1 MAKSTIKT
9 TAKIADTV
17 RPTIAGAKERPGWHF
32 LRTVAG
38 RITTPLLP
46 DDYLKLANPLWSAR
60 ELRGR
65 ILEVR
70 RETVDSATLVI
81 KPGWGFSFDYQ
92 AGQYIGIGLLVDGR
106 WRWRSYSLT
115 SVPGK
120 RTAPGRGARTIT
132 ITVKAMPEGFLSTHL
147 VGGVEAGT
155 IVRLAAPQGNFG
167 LPDPAPAKVLF
178 LTAGSGI
185 TPVMSMLR
193 TLVRRGQLGDVTHV
207 HSAPTEDEVLFR
219 AELAKL
225 ADQHEGYRLLLR
237 ATRTEGRLDL
247 ARLDEAAPDW
257 RERQT
262 WACGPEAM
270 LEAAERTWKAAGI
283 PEQLHLERFAAV
295 RTAVHG
301 SGGTVEF
308 ARAGKA
314 VTVDAATSLM
324 DAGEAAGV
332 QMPFGCR
339 MGICQS
345 CVVGLLDGHVRDLR
359 TGVEHE
365 PGSPVPHGP
374 ERGIDSL
381 LVAAARQVAHG
392 AGQEGHALI
401 VVSSHR
407 VAGLHPGQ
415 LHADGF
421 RAALGFH
428 TTLGKLEAGTVIG
441 HGHGARGHGA
451 VRHHHG
457 ECAVLGHRC
466 DTRAG
471 LVIAEHDGGGRQH
484 LHHRLVAARHVIG
497 KGRTGKH
504 EHSCKGSKNHR
515 LHEALHLVWGKSSDP
530 QAAGAG
536 PPCRPAS

>member
-9 TAKIADTV
+9 AARVADTV
-17 RPTIAGAKERPGWHF
+17 RPTVAGAKERPGWHL

-65 ILEVR
+65 VLEVR

-115 SVPGK
+115 SVPVDRQSGS
-120 RTAPGRGARTIT
+120 RGARTIT

-147 VGGVEAGT
+147 VGGVAPGT
-155 IVRLAAPQGNFG
+155 IVRLAAPQGNFV

-193 TLVRRGQLGDVTHV
+193 TLVRRGQLGDVTHL
-207 HSAPTEDEVLFR
+207 HSAPTAADVLFAGEL
-219 AELAKL
+219 AELAD
-225 ADQHEGYRLLLR
+225 AHEDYRLTVR
-237 ATRTEGRLDL
+237 ATRTEGRVDL
-247 ARLDEAAPDW
+247 TRLDEIVPDW

-270 LEAAERTWKAAGI
+270 LEGADRTWKAAGI
-283 PEQLHLERFAAV
+283 SERLHLERFAAV
-295 RTAVHG
+295 RTSAHG

-308 ARAGKA
+308 ARAGKTA
-314 VTVDAATSLM
+314 TVDGATSLM
-324 DAGEAAGV
+324 DAGEAAGI

-365 PGSPVPHGP
+365 PGSRVQTCV
-374 ERGIDSL
+374 S
-381 LVAAARQVAHG
+381 AASG
-392 AGQEGHALI
+392 
-401 VVSSHR
+401 
-407 VAGLHPGQ
+407 
-415 LHADGF
+415 DC
-421 RAALGFH
+421 
-428 TTLGKLEAGTVIG
+428 TLDV
-441 HGHGARGHGA
+441 
-451 VRHHHG
+451 
-457 ECAVLGHRC
+457 
-466 DTRAG
+466 
-471 LVIAEHDGGGRQH
+471 
-484 LHHRLVAARHVIG
+484 
-497 KGRTGKH
+497 
-504 EHSCKGSKNHR
+504 
-515 LHEALHLVWGKSSDP
+515 
-530 QAAGAG
+530 
-536 PPCRPAS
+536 

>member
-9 TAKIADTV
+9 AARVADTV
-17 RPTIAGAKERPGWHF
+17 RPTVAGAKERPGWHL

-65 ILEVR
+65 VLEVR

-115 SVPGK
+115 SVPVDRQSGS
-120 RTAPGRGARTIT
+120 RGARTIT

-147 VGGVEAGT
+147 VGGVEPGT
-155 IVRLAAPQGNFG
+155 IVRLAAPQGNFV
-167 LPDPAPAKVLF
+167 LPDPAPPKILF

-193 TLVRRGQLGDVTHV
+193 TLVRRDQLGDVTHL
-207 HSAPTEDEVLFR
+207 HSAPTAADVLFAGEL
-219 AELAKL
+219 AELAD
-225 ADQHEGYRLLLR
+225 AHEDYRLTLR
-237 ATRTEGRLDL
+237 ATRTEGRVDL
-247 ARLDEAAPDW
+247 ARLDEIVPDW

-270 LEAAERTWKAAGI
+270 LEGADRTWKAAGI
-283 PEQLHLERFAAV
+283 PERLHLERFAAV
-295 RTAVHG
+295 RTSAHG

-308 ARAGKA
+308 ARAGKTA
-314 VTVDAATSLM
+314 TVDGATSLM
-324 DAGEAAGV
+324 DAGEAAGI

-365 PGSPVPHGP
+365 PGSRVQTCV
-374 ERGIDSL
+374 S
-381 LVAAARQVAHG
+381 AASG
-392 AGQEGHALI
+392 
-401 VVSSHR
+401 
-407 VAGLHPGQ
+407 
-415 LHADGF
+415 DC
-421 RAALGFH
+421 
-428 TTLGKLEAGTVIG
+428 TLDV
-441 HGHGARGHGA
+441 
-451 VRHHHG
+451 
-457 ECAVLGHRC
+457 
-466 DTRAG
+466 
-471 LVIAEHDGGGRQH
+471 
-484 LHHRLVAARHVIG
+484 
-497 KGRTGKH
+497 
-504 EHSCKGSKNHR
+504 
-515 LHEALHLVWGKSSDP
+515 
-530 QAAGAG
+530 
-536 PPCRPAS
+536 